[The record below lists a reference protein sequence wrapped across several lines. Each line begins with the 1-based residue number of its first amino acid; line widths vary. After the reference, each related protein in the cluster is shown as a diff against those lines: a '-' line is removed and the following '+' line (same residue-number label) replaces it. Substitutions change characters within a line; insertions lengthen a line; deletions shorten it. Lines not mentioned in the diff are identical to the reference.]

1 MRLIYRIVVRLGVAL
16 LVIMSLWAT
25 LFYVA
30 MVDEIRDEADDSL
43 EDYSSLIIT
52 RVLAGRE
59 LPQVGDGS
67 NNSFT
72 LTPVD
77 AAYAAT
83 QPHLKYQDH
92 DFYIAEKQETEPA
105 RVLTTIFHDE
115 QGRYYE
121 LRVATPTFEKNDLF
135 QSILWWVVALYVV
148 LLLITLG
155 VTMLI
160 FYGSMRPMYAMLQWL
175 DDYKPGA
182 KPSPVP
188 VSADVKEFA
197 RLGRALQGAVDRS
210 EELVERQSQFIGN
223 ASHEL
228 QTPLAIIG
236 NRVEWLLDGGN
247 LTEEQTAELFKI
259 QSTLGRA
266 VRLNKTLLLLTKIE
280 NGKFPES
287 VEVDVA
293 KLAEEAVEMY
303 SEIYASR
310 QMQVRVDIE
319 DDVKVEMNESLA
331 TTLVSNLIKNMYVHS
346 AEGSSGSVTIS
357 SGRLI
362 IENDG
367 EQALDGERIFDR
379 FYQGPKSKGSMGL
392 GLPLV
397 AAVCRTYSL
406 GISYQFKQGRHCFT
420 VDFSR

>member
-25 LFYVA
+25 LFYYT

-77 AAYAAT
+77 AAYAAA
-83 QPHLKYQDH
+83 QPHLKYEDH

-115 QGRYYE
+115 QGKYYE
-121 LRVATPTFEKNDLF
+121 LQVATPTFEKADLF

-175 DDYKPGA
+175 DNYKPGA

-188 VSADVKEFA
+188 VSDDVKEFA

-247 LTEEQTAELFKI
+247 LTEEQAAELFKI

-287 VEVDVA
+287 VQVDVGA
-293 KLAEEAVEMY
+293 LAEEAVEMY

-310 QMQVRVDIE
+310 QMTVRVDIE

-331 TTLVSNLIKNMYVHS
+331 ATLVSNLIKNMYVHS
-346 AEGSSGSVTIS
+346 AEGSSGCITIS

>member
-25 LFYVA
+25 LFYYT

-77 AAYAAT
+77 AAYAAA
-83 QPHLKYQDH
+83 QPHLKYEDH

-115 QGRYYE
+115 QGKYYE
-121 LRVATPTFEKNDLF
+121 LQVATPTFEKNDLF

-175 DDYKPGA
+175 DSYKPGA

-247 LTEEQTAELFKI
+247 LTDEQAAELFKI

-293 KLAEEAVEMY
+293 RLVQDSVEMY

-346 AEGSSGSVTIS
+346 AEGSSGSITIS

>member
-1 MRLIYRIVVRLGVAL
+1 MRLIYRIVVRLGLAL

-25 LFYVA
+25 LFYYT

-77 AAYAAT
+77 AAYAAE
-83 QPHLKYQDH
+83 QPHLKYEDH
-92 DFYIAEKQETEPA
+92 DFYITEKQETEPA

-115 QGRYYE
+115 QGKYYE
-121 LRVATPTFEKNDLF
+121 LRVATPTFEKDDLF

-247 LTEEQTAELFKI
+247 LTDEQAAELFKI

-293 KLAEEAVEMY
+293 RLVQDSVEMY
-303 SEIYASR
+303 GEIYESR
-310 QMQVRVDIE
+310 QMTVRVDIE

-331 TTLVSNLIKNMYVHS
+331 ATLVSNLIKNMYVHS
-346 AEGSSGSVTIS
+346 AEGSSGSVTIN

>member
-25 LFYVA
+25 LFYYT

-59 LPQVGDGS
+59 LPQMGDGS

-77 AAYAAT
+77 AAYAAA
-83 QPHLKYQDH
+83 QPHLKYEDH

-115 QGRYYE
+115 QGKYYE
-121 LRVATPTFEKNDLF
+121 LQVATPTFEKTDLF

-175 DDYKPGA
+175 DSYKPGA

-197 RLGRALQGAVDRS
+197 CLGRALQGAVDRS

-247 LTEEQTAELFKI
+247 LTDEQAAELFKI

-280 NGKFPES
+280 NGKFPDS

-293 KLAEEAVEMY
+293 RLVQDSVEMY

-310 QMQVRVDIE
+310 QMTVRVDID

-331 TTLVSNLIKNMYVHS
+331 ATLVSNLIKNMYVHS

>member
-59 LPQVGDGS
+59 LPQMGDGS

-77 AAYAAT
+77 AAYAAA
-83 QPHLKYQDH
+83 QPHLKYEDH
-92 DFYIAEKQETEPA
+92 DFYITEKQETEPA

-115 QGRYYE
+115 QGKYYE
-121 LRVATPTFEKNDLF
+121 LQVATPTFEKNDLF

-175 DDYKPGA
+175 DSYKPGV

-247 LTEEQTAELFKI
+247 LTDEQAAELFKI

-293 KLAEEAVEMY
+293 RLVQDSVEMY
-303 SEIYASR
+303 SEIYESR
-310 QMQVRVDIE
+310 QMTVRVDID

-331 TTLVSNLIKNMYVHS
+331 ATLVSNLIKNMYVHS
-346 AEGSSGSVTIS
+346 AVGSSGCITIS

>member
-1 MRLIYRIVVRLGVAL
+1 MRLIYRIVVRLGLAL

-25 LFYVA
+25 LFYYT

-77 AAYAAT
+77 AAYAAE
-83 QPHLKYQDH
+83 QPHLKYEDH

-115 QGRYYE
+115 QGKYYE
-121 LRVATPTFEKNDLF
+121 LQVATPTFEKTDLF

-175 DDYKPGA
+175 DSYKPGV

-247 LTEEQTAELFKI
+247 LTEEQAAELFKI

-293 KLAEEAVEMY
+293 RLVQDSVEMY
-303 SEIYASR
+303 SEIYESR
-310 QMQVRVDIE
+310 QMTVRVDIE

-331 TTLVSNLIKNMYVHS
+331 ATLVSNLIKNMYVHS

-379 FYQGPKSKGSMGL
+379 FYQGLKSKGSMGL

>member
-1 MRLIYRIVVRLGVAL
+1 MRLIYRIVVRLGIAL
-16 LVIMSLWAT
+16 LIIMSLWAT
-25 LFYVA
+25 LFYYT

-43 EDYSSLIIT
+43 EDYSELIIT
-52 RVLAGRE
+52 RVLAGRA

-77 AAYAAT
+77 ASYVAER
-83 QPHLKYQDH
+83 PHLKYEDH

-105 RVLTTIFHDE
+105 RVLTTIFHDQ
-115 QGRYYE
+115 QGQYYE
-121 LRVATPTFEKNDLF
+121 LRVATPTFEKSDLF
-135 QSILWWVVALYVV
+135 QSILWWVIALYVV

-160 FYGSMRPMYAMLQWL
+160 FYGNMRPMYAILQWL
-175 DDYKPGA
+175 DDYKPGV

-188 VSADVKEFA
+188 ITADVKEFA
-197 RLGRALQGAVDRS
+197 RLGRALQRAVDRS

-236 NRVEWLLDGGN
+236 NRVEWLLDEGN
-247 LTEEQTAELFKI
+247 LTDEQGAELFKI
-259 QSTLGRA
+259 QSTLTRA

-280 NGKFPES
+280 NGKFPDS
-287 VEVDVA
+287 VQVDVA
-293 KLAEEAVEMY
+293 RLVQDSVEMY
-303 SEIYASR
+303 GEIYSSR
-310 QMQVRVDIE
+310 QMTVQVDIE

-331 TTLVSNLIKNMYVHS
+331 ATLVSNLIKNMYVHS
-346 AEGSSGSVTIS
+346 AEGAA
-357 SGRLI
+357 GRVVVGNNQLVV
-362 IENDG
+362 ENDG
-367 EQALDGERIFDR
+367 EQTLDSDRIFDR
-379 FYQGPKSKGSMGL
+379 FYQGSKSKGSMGL

-406 GISYQFKQGRHCFT
+406 GVKYQFKAGRHCFI
-420 VDFSR
+420 VDFS

>member
-1 MRLIYRIVVRLGVAL
+1 MRLIYRIVVRLGIAL
-16 LVIMSLWAT
+16 LIIMSLWAT
-25 LFYVA
+25 LFYYT

-43 EDYSSLIIT
+43 EDYSELIIT
-52 RVLAGRE
+52 RVLAGRA

-77 AAYAAT
+77 ASYVAER
-83 QPHLKYQDH
+83 PHLKYEDH

-105 RVLTTIFHDE
+105 RVLTTIFHDQ
-115 QGRYYE
+115 QGQYYE
-121 LRVATPTFEKNDLF
+121 LRVATPTFEKSDLF
-135 QSILWWVVALYVV
+135 QSILWWVIALYVV

-160 FYGSMRPMYAMLQWL
+160 FYGNMRPMYAILQWL
-175 DDYKPGA
+175 DDYKPGV

-188 VSADVKEFA
+188 ITADVKEFA

-236 NRVEWLLDGGN
+236 NRVEWLLDEGN
-247 LTEEQTAELFKI
+247 LTDEQGAELFKI
-259 QSTLGRA
+259 QSTLTRA

-280 NGKFPES
+280 NGKFPDS
-287 VEVDVA
+287 VQVDVA
-293 KLAEEAVEMY
+293 RLVQDSVEMY
-303 SEIYASR
+303 GEIYASR
-310 QMQVRVDIE
+310 QMTVQVDIE

-331 TTLVSNLIKNMYVHS
+331 ATLVSNLIKNMYVHS
-346 AEGSSGSVTIS
+346 AEGAA
-357 SGRLI
+357 GRVVVRSNQLI
-362 IENDG
+362 VENDG
-367 EQALDGERIFDR
+367 EQTLDSDRIFDR
-379 FYQGPKSKGSMGL
+379 FYQGSKSKGSMGL

-406 GISYQFKQGRHCFT
+406 GVKYQFEAGRHRFI
-420 VDFSR
+420 VDFS

>member
-1 MRLIYRIVVRLGVAL
+1 MRLIYRIVVRLGIAL
-16 LVIMSLWAT
+16 LIIMSLWAT
-25 LFYVA
+25 LFYYT

-43 EDYSSLIIT
+43 EDYSELIIT
-52 RVLAGRE
+52 RVLAGRA

-77 AAYAAT
+77 ASYVAE
-83 QPHLKYQDH
+83 QPHLKYEDH
-92 DFYIAEKQETEPA
+92 DFYIADKQETEPA
-105 RVLTTIFHDE
+105 RVLTTIFHDQ
-115 QGRYYE
+115 QGQYYE
-121 LRVATPTFEKNDLF
+121 LRVATPTFEKSDLF
-135 QSILWWVVALYVV
+135 QSILWWEIALYVV

-160 FYGSMRPMYAMLQWL
+160 LYGNMRPMYAILQWL
-175 DDYKPGA
+175 DDYKPGV

-188 VSADVKEFA
+188 ITADVKEFA
-197 RLGRALQGAVDRS
+197 RLGRALQGAIDRS

-236 NRVEWLLDGGN
+236 NRVEWLLDEGN
-247 LTEEQTAELFKI
+247 LTDEQGAELFKI
-259 QSTLGRA
+259 QSTLTRA

-280 NGKFPES
+280 NGKFPDS
-287 VEVDVA
+287 VQVDVA
-293 KLAEEAVEMY
+293 RLVQDSVEMY

-310 QMQVRVDIE
+310 QMTVQVDIE

-331 TTLVSNLIKNMYVHS
+331 ATLVSNLIKNMYVHS
-346 AEGSSGSVTIS
+346 AEGAA
-357 SGRLI
+357 GRVVVGNNQLVV
-362 IENDG
+362 ENDG
-367 EQALDGERIFDR
+367 EQTLDSDRIFER

-406 GISYQFKQGRHCFT
+406 GVKYQFKAGRHCFI
-420 VDFSR
+420 VDFS

>member
-77 AAYAAT
+77 AAYAAA
-83 QPHLKYQDH
+83 QPHLKYEDH

-115 QGRYYE
+115 QGKYYE
-121 LRVATPTFEKNDLF
+121 LQVATPTFEKADLF

-175 DDYKPGA
+175 DNYKPGA

-188 VSADVKEFA
+188 VSDDVKEFA

-247 LTEEQTAELFKI
+247 LTEEQAAELFKI

-293 KLAEEAVEMY
+293 RLVQDSVEMY
-303 SEIYASR
+303 SEIYESR
-310 QMQVRVDIE
+310 QMTVRVHIE

-331 TTLVSNLIKNMYVHS
+331 ATLVSNLIKNMYVHS
-346 AEGSSGSVTIS
+346 AEGSSGCVTIS

>member
-1 MRLIYRIVVRLGVAL
+1 MRLIYRIVVRLGIAL
-16 LVIMSLWAT
+16 LIIMSLWAT
-25 LFYVA
+25 LFYYT

-43 EDYSSLIIT
+43 EDYSELIIT
-52 RVLAGRE
+52 RVLAGRA

-77 AAYAAT
+77 VSYAAE
-83 QPHLKYQDH
+83 QPHLKYEDH
-92 DFYIAEKQETEPA
+92 DFYIADKQETEPA
-105 RVLTTIFHDE
+105 RVLTTIFHDQ
-115 QGRYYE
+115 QGQYYE
-121 LRVATPTFEKNDLF
+121 LRVATPTFEKVDLF

-160 FYGSMRPMYAMLQWL
+160 FYGNMRPMYAILQWL
-175 DDYKPGA
+175 DDYKPGV

-188 VSADVKEFA
+188 ITADVKEFA

-236 NRVEWLLDGGN
+236 NRVEWLLDEGN
-247 LTEEQTAELFKI
+247 LTDEQGAELFKI
-259 QSTLGRA
+259 QSTLARA

-280 NGKFPES
+280 NGKFPDS
-287 VEVDVA
+287 VQVDVA
-293 KLAEEAVEMY
+293 RLVQDSVEMY

-310 QMQVRVDIE
+310 QMTVQVDIE

-331 TTLVSNLIKNMYVHS
+331 ATLVSNLIKNMYVHS
-346 AEGSSGSVTIS
+346 AEGAA
-357 SGRLI
+357 GRVVVRSNQLI
-362 IENDG
+362 VENDG

-379 FYQGPKSKGSMGL
+379 FYQGSKSKGSMGL

-406 GISYQFKQGRHCFT
+406 GVKYQFKAGRHCFI
-420 VDFSR
+420 VDFS

>member
-1 MRLIYRIVVRLGVAL
+1 MRLIYRIVVRLGIAL
-16 LVIMSLWAT
+16 LIIMSLWAT
-25 LFYVA
+25 LFYYT

-43 EDYSSLIIT
+43 EDYSALIIT
-52 RVLAGRE
+52 RVLAGRA

-77 AAYAAT
+77 ASYVAER
-83 QPHLKYQDH
+83 PHLKYEDH

-105 RVLTTIFHDE
+105 RVLTTIFHDQ
-115 QGRYYE
+115 QGQYYE
-121 LRVATPTFEKNDLF
+121 LRVATPTFEKSDLF
-135 QSILWWVVALYVV
+135 QSILWWEIALYVV

-155 VTMLI
+155 VTTLI
-160 FYGSMRPMYAMLQWL
+160 LYGNMRPMYAILQWL
-175 DDYKPGA
+175 DDYKPGV

-188 VSADVKEFA
+188 ITADVKEFA

-236 NRVEWLLDGGN
+236 NRVEWLLDEGN
-247 LTEEQTAELFKI
+247 LTDEQGAELFKI
-259 QSTLGRA
+259 QSTLARA

-280 NGKFPES
+280 NGKFPDS
-287 VEVDVA
+287 VQVDVA
-293 KLAEEAVEMY
+293 RLVQDSVEMY
-303 SEIYASR
+303 GEIYASR
-310 QMQVRVDIE
+310 QMTVQVDIE

-331 TTLVSNLIKNMYVHS
+331 ATLVSNLIKNMYVHS
-346 AEGSSGSVTIS
+346 AEGAE
-357 SGRLI
+357 GRVVVGNNQLVV
-362 IENDG
+362 ENDG
-367 EQALDGERIFDR
+367 EQTLDSDRIFER
-379 FYQGPKSKGSMGL
+379 FYQGSKSKGSMGL

-406 GISYQFKQGRHCFT
+406 GVKYQFKAGRHCFI
-420 VDFSR
+420 VDFS

>member
-25 LFYVA
+25 LFYYT

-59 LPQVGDGS
+59 LPQVGDGT
-67 NNSFT
+67 NNRFT

-77 AAYAAT
+77 AAYAAE
-83 QPHLKYQDH
+83 QPHLKYEDH
-92 DFYIAEKQETEPA
+92 DFYITEKQETEPA

-182 KPSPVP
+182 KPSLVP

-247 LTEEQTAELFKI
+247 LTDEQAAELFKI

-280 NGKFPES
+280 NGKFPDS

-293 KLAEEAVEMY
+293 RLVQDSVEMY
-303 SEIYASR
+303 GEIYASR
-310 QMQVRVDIE
+310 QMTVRVDIE

-331 TTLVSNLIKNMYVHS
+331 ATLVSNLIKNMYVHS
-346 AEGSSGSVTIS
+346 VEGSSGCITIS

>member
-175 DDYKPGA
+175 DEYKPGA

-310 QMQVRVDIE
+310 QMPVRVDIE

-346 AEGSSGSVTIS
+346 DEGSSGSVTIS

>member
-1 MRLIYRIVVRLGVAL
+1 MRLIYRIVVRLGIAL
-16 LVIMSLWAT
+16 LIIMSLWAT
-25 LFYVA
+25 LFYYT

-43 EDYSSLIIT
+43 EDYSELIIT
-52 RVLAGRE
+52 RVLAGRA

-77 AAYAAT
+77 ASYVAE
-83 QPHLKYQDH
+83 QPHLKYEDH

-105 RVLTTIFHDE
+105 RVLTTIFHDQ
-115 QGRYYE
+115 QGQYYE

-160 FYGSMRPMYAMLQWL
+160 FYGNMRPMYAILRWL
-175 DDYKPGA
+175 DDYKPGV

-188 VSADVKEFA
+188 ITADVKEFA
-197 RLGRALQGAVDRS
+197 RLGRALQGAIDRS

-236 NRVEWLLDGGN
+236 NRVEWLLDEGN
-247 LTEEQTAELFKI
+247 LTDEQGAELFKI
-259 QSTLGRA
+259 QSTLTRA

-280 NGKFPES
+280 NGKFPDI
-287 VEVDVA
+287 VQVDVA
-293 KLAEEAVEMY
+293 RLVQDSVEMY

-310 QMQVRVDIE
+310 QMTVQVDIE

-331 TTLVSNLIKNMYVHS
+331 ATLVSNLIKNMYVHS
-346 AEGSSGSVTIS
+346 AEGAE
-357 SGRLI
+357 GRVVVGNNQLVV
-362 IENDG
+362 ENDG
-367 EQALDGERIFDR
+367 EQTLDSDRIFDR

-406 GISYQFKQGRHCFT
+406 GVKYQFKAGRHCFI
-420 VDFSR
+420 VDFS

>member
-25 LFYVA
+25 LFYYT

-59 LPQVGDGS
+59 LPQMGDGS

-77 AAYAAT
+77 AAYAAA
-83 QPHLKYQDH
+83 QPHLKYEDH

-121 LRVATPTFEKNDLF
+121 LQVATPTFEKTDLF
-135 QSILWWVVALYVV
+135 QSILWWGVARYGV

-175 DDYKPGA
+175 DSYKPGA

-236 NRVEWLLDGGN
+236 NRGEWLLDGGN
-247 LTEEQTAELFKI
+247 LTDEQAAELFKI

-280 NGKFPES
+280 NGKFPDS

-293 KLAEEAVEMY
+293 RLVQDSVEMY
-303 SEIYASR
+303 SKIYESR
-310 QMQVRVDIE
+310 QMTVRVDID

-331 TTLVSNLIKNMYVHS
+331 ATLVSNLIKNMYVHS
-346 AEGSSGSVTIS
+346 AEGSSGSVTIN

>member
-1 MRLIYRIVVRLGVAL
+1 MRLIYRIVVRLGIAL
-16 LVIMSLWAT
+16 LIIMSLWAT
-25 LFYVA
+25 LFYYT

-43 EDYSSLIIT
+43 EDYSELIIT
-52 RVLAGRE
+52 RVLAGRA

-77 AAYAAT
+77 ASYVAE
-83 QPHLKYQDH
+83 QPHLKYEDH

-105 RVLTTIFHDE
+105 RVLTTIFHDQ
-115 QGRYYE
+115 QGQYYE
-121 LRVATPTFEKNDLF
+121 LRVATPTFEKVDLF

-160 FYGSMRPMYAMLQWL
+160 FYGNMRPMYAILRWL
-175 DDYKPGA
+175 DDYKPGV

-188 VSADVKEFA
+188 ITADVKEFA
-197 RLGRALQGAVDRS
+197 RLGRALQGAIDRS

-280 NGKFPES
+280 NGKFPDS
-287 VEVDVA
+287 VQVDVA
-293 KLAEEAVEMY
+293 RLVQDSVEMY

-310 QMQVRVDIE
+310 QMTVQVDIE

-331 TTLVSNLIKNMYVHS
+331 ATLVSNLIKNMYVHS
-346 AEGSSGSVTIS
+346 AEGAE
-357 SGRLI
+357 GRVVVGNNQLVV
-362 IENDG
+362 ENDG
-367 EQALDGERIFDR
+367 EQTLDSDRIFDR
-379 FYQGPKSKGSMGL
+379 FYQGSKSKGSMGL

-406 GISYQFKQGRHCFT
+406 GVKYQFKAGRHCFI
-420 VDFSR
+420 VDFS

>member
-25 LFYVA
+25 LFYYT

-77 AAYAAT
+77 AAYAAE
-83 QPHLKYQDH
+83 QPHLKYEDH

-115 QGRYYE
+115 QGKYYE
-121 LRVATPTFEKNDLF
+121 LQVATPTFEKNDLF

-175 DDYKPGA
+175 DSYKPGA

-247 LTEEQTAELFKI
+247 LTEEQAAELFKI

-280 NGKFPES
+280 NGKFPDS

-293 KLAEEAVEMY
+293 RLVQDSVEMY
-303 SEIYASR
+303 GEIYASR
-310 QMQVRVDIE
+310 QMTVRVDIE

-331 TTLVSNLIKNMYVHS
+331 ATLVSNLIKNMYVHS
-346 AEGSSGSVTIS
+346 AEGSSGSITIS

-420 VDFSR
+420 VDF

>member
-115 QGRYYE
+115 QGKYYE
-121 LRVATPTFEKNDLF
+121 LQVATPTFEKTDLF

-175 DDYKPGA
+175 DSYKPGA

-247 LTEEQTAELFKI
+247 LTDEQAAELFKI

-293 KLAEEAVEMY
+293 RLVQDSVEMY
-303 SEIYASR
+303 SEIYESR
-310 QMQVRVDIE
+310 QMTVRVDIE

-331 TTLVSNLIKNMYVHS
+331 ATLVSNLIKNMYVHS
-346 AEGSSGSVTIS
+346 AEGSSGSITIS

>member
-25 LFYVA
+25 LFYYT

-77 AAYAAT
+77 AAYAAE
-83 QPHLKYQDH
+83 QPHLKYEDH

-115 QGRYYE
+115 QGKYYE
-121 LRVATPTFEKNDLF
+121 LQVATPTFEKNDLF

-175 DDYKPGA
+175 DSYKPGA

-247 LTEEQTAELFKI
+247 LTEEQAAELFKI

-280 NGKFPES
+280 NGKFPDS

-293 KLAEEAVEMY
+293 RLVQDSVEMY
-303 SEIYASR
+303 SEIYALR
-310 QMQVRVDIE
+310 QMTVRVDIE

-331 TTLVSNLIKNMYVHS
+331 ATLVSNLIKNMYVHS
-346 AEGSSGSVTIS
+346 AEGSSGSITIS

>member
-25 LFYVA
+25 LFYYT

-77 AAYAAT
+77 AAYAAE
-83 QPHLKYQDH
+83 QPHLKYEDH

-115 QGRYYE
+115 QGKYYE
-121 LRVATPTFEKNDLF
+121 LQVATPTFEKTDLF

-175 DDYKPGA
+175 DSYKPGA

-247 LTEEQTAELFKI
+247 LTEEQAAELFKI

-280 NGKFPES
+280 NGKFPDS

-293 KLAEEAVEMY
+293 RLVQDSVEMY

>member
-25 LFYVA
+25 LFYYT

-59 LPQVGDGS
+59 LPQMGDGS

-77 AAYAAT
+77 AAYAAV
-83 QPHLKYQDH
+83 QPHLKYEDH

-115 QGRYYE
+115 QGKYYE
-121 LRVATPTFEKNDLF
+121 LQVATPTFEKTDLF

-175 DDYKPGA
+175 DSYKPGA

-247 LTEEQTAELFKI
+247 LTDEQAAELFKI

-293 KLAEEAVEMY
+293 RLVQDSVEMY

-346 AEGSSGSVTIS
+346 AEGSSGSITIS

>member
-1 MRLIYRIVVRLGVAL
+1 MRLIYRIVVRLGIAL
-16 LVIMSLWAT
+16 LIIMSLWAT
-25 LFYVA
+25 LFYYT

-43 EDYSSLIIT
+43 EDYSALIIT
-52 RVLAGRE
+52 RVLAGRA

-77 AAYAAT
+77 ASYVAE
-83 QPHLKYQDH
+83 QPHLKYEDH

-105 RVLTTIFHDE
+105 RVLTTIFHDQ
-115 QGRYYE
+115 QGQYYE
-121 LRVATPTFEKNDLF
+121 LRVATPTFEKSDLF

-160 FYGSMRPMYAMLQWL
+160 FYGNMRPMYTILRWL
-175 DDYKPGA
+175 DDYKPGI

-188 VSADVKEFA
+188 ITADVKEFA

-236 NRVEWLLDGGN
+236 NRVEWLLDEGN
-247 LTEEQTAELFKI
+247 LTDEQGAELFKI
-259 QSTLGRA
+259 QSTLTRA

-280 NGKFPES
+280 NGKFPDS
-287 VEVDVA
+287 VQVDVA
-293 KLAEEAVEMY
+293 RLVQDSVEMY

-310 QMQVRVDIE
+310 QMTVQVDIE

-331 TTLVSNLIKNMYVHS
+331 ATLVSNLIKNMYVHS
-346 AEGSSGSVTIS
+346 AEGAA
-357 SGRLI
+357 GRVVVGNNQLVV
-362 IENDG
+362 ENDG
-367 EQALDGERIFDR
+367 EQTLDSDRIFER
-379 FYQGPKSKGSMGL
+379 FYQGSKSKGSMGL

-406 GISYQFKQGRHCFT
+406 GVKYQFKAGRHCFI
-420 VDFSR
+420 VDFS

>member
-25 LFYVA
+25 LFYYT

-77 AAYAAT
+77 AAYAAV
-83 QPHLKYQDH
+83 QPHLKYEDH
-92 DFYIAEKQETEPA
+92 DFYITEKQETEPA

-115 QGRYYE
+115 QGKYYE
-121 LRVATPTFEKNDLF
+121 LQVATPTFEKTDLF

-148 LLLITLG
+148 LLLITLS

-175 DDYKPGA
+175 DSYKPGA

-247 LTEEQTAELFKI
+247 LTDEQAAELFKI

-280 NGKFPES
+280 NGKFPDS

-293 KLAEEAVEMY
+293 RLVQDSVEMY

-310 QMQVRVDIE
+310 QMTVRVDIE

-346 AEGSSGSVTIS
+346 AEGSSGCITIS
-357 SGRLI
+357 SDRLI

>member
-1 MRLIYRIVVRLGVAL
+1 MRLIYRIVVRLGLAL

-25 LFYVA
+25 LFYYT

-77 AAYAAT
+77 AAYAAE
-83 QPHLKYQDH
+83 QPHLKYEDH
-92 DFYIAEKQETEPA
+92 DFYITEKQETEPA

-115 QGRYYE
+115 QGKYYE
-121 LRVATPTFEKNDLF
+121 LQVATPTFEKNDLF

-280 NGKFPES
+280 NGKFPDS

-293 KLAEEAVEMY
+293 RLVQDSVEMY

-310 QMQVRVDIE
+310 QMTVRVDIE

-331 TTLVSNLIKNMYVHS
+331 ATLVSNLIKNMYVHS
-346 AEGSSGSVTIS
+346 AEGSSGSVTIN

>member
-1 MRLIYRIVVRLGVAL
+1 MRLIYRIVVRLGIAL
-16 LVIMSLWAT
+16 LIIMSLWAT
-25 LFYVA
+25 LFYYT

-43 EDYSSLIIT
+43 EDYSELIIT
-52 RVLAGRE
+52 RVLAGRA

-77 AAYAAT
+77 ASYVAE
-83 QPHLKYQDH
+83 QPHLKYEDH

-105 RVLTTIFHDE
+105 RVLTTIFHDQ
-115 QGRYYE
+115 QGQYYE
-121 LRVATPTFEKNDLF
+121 LRVATPTFEKSDLF
-135 QSILWWVVALYVV
+135 QSILWWEIALYVV

-160 FYGSMRPMYAMLQWL
+160 LYGNMRPMYAILQWL
-175 DDYKPGA
+175 DDYKPGV

-188 VSADVKEFA
+188 ITADVKEFA
-197 RLGRALQGAVDRS
+197 RLGRALQGAIDRS

-236 NRVEWLLDGGN
+236 NRVEWLLDEGN
-247 LTEEQTAELFKI
+247 LTDEQGAELFKI
-259 QSTLGRA
+259 QSTLARA

-280 NGKFPES
+280 NGKFPDS
-287 VEVDVA
+287 VQVDVA
-293 KLAEEAVEMY
+293 RLVQDSVEMY

-310 QMQVRVDIE
+310 QMTVQVDIE

-331 TTLVSNLIKNMYVHS
+331 VTLVSNLIKNMYVHS
-346 AEGSSGSVTIS
+346 AEGAE
-357 SGRLI
+357 GRVVVGNNQLVV
-362 IENDG
+362 ENDG
-367 EQALDGERIFDR
+367 EQTLDSDRIFER

-406 GISYQFKQGRHCFT
+406 GVKYQFKVGRHCFI
-420 VDFSR
+420 VDFS

>member
-83 QPHLKYQDH
+83 QPHLKYEDH

-115 QGRYYE
+115 QGNYYE
-121 LRVATPTFEKNDLF
+121 LQVATPTFEKDDLF
-135 QSILWWVVALYVV
+135 HALLSWIVLLYLV

-155 VTMLI
+155 VTTLI
-160 FYGSMRPMYAMLQWL
+160 FYGNMRPLYAMLQWL
-175 DDYKPGA
+175 DEYKPGA

-210 EELVERQSQFIGN
+210 EELVEHQSQFIGN

-247 LTEEQTAELFKI
+247 LTEEQAAELFKI

-310 QMQVRVDIE
+310 QMQVKVE
-319 DDVKVEMNESLA
+319 VVEGLKVEMNESLA

-346 AEGSSGSVTIS
+346 AEGSSGSVTIN

>member
-25 LFYVA
+25 LFYYT

-59 LPQVGDGS
+59 LPQMGDGS

-77 AAYAAT
+77 AAYAAA
-83 QPHLKYQDH
+83 QPHLKYEDH

-175 DDYKPGA
+175 DDYKPGV
-182 KPSPVP
+182 KPSLVP

-247 LTEEQTAELFKI
+247 LTEEQAAELFKI

-280 NGKFPES
+280 NGKFPDS

-293 KLAEEAVEMY
+293 RLVQDSVEMY
-303 SEIYASR
+303 GEIYASR
-310 QMQVRVDIE
+310 QMQVKVE
-319 DDVKVEMNESLA
+319 VVEGLKVEMNESLA

-346 AEGSSGSVTIS
+346 AEGSSGCITIS

>member
-25 LFYVA
+25 LFYYT

-59 LPQVGDGS
+59 LPQMGDGS

-77 AAYAAT
+77 AAYAAE
-83 QPHLKYQDH
+83 QPHLKYEDH
-92 DFYIAEKQETEPA
+92 DFYITEKQETEPA

-175 DDYKPGA
+175 DSYKPGA

-280 NGKFPES
+280 NGKFPDS

-293 KLAEEAVEMY
+293 RLVQDSVEMY
-303 SEIYASR
+303 GEIYALR

-346 AEGSSGSVTIS
+346 AEGSSGSITIS

>member
-1 MRLIYRIVVRLGVAL
+1 MRLIYRIVVRLGIAL

-25 LFYVA
+25 MFYFA
-30 MVDEIRDEADDSL
+30 MVDEIRDETDDSL
-43 EDYSSLIIT
+43 EDYSALIIT

-72 LTPVD
+72 LTPID
-77 AAYAAT
+77 AAYAAVR
-83 QPHLKYQDH
+83 PHLKYEDH
-92 DFYIAEKQETEPA
+92 NFYIAEKQETEPA

-115 QGRYYE
+115 QGKYYE
-121 LRVATPTFEKNDLF
+121 LQVATPTFEKNDLF

-175 DDYKPGA
+175 DDYKPGV
-182 KPSPVP
+182 KPSLVP

-247 LTEEQTAELFKI
+247 LTEEQAAELFKI

-280 NGKFPES
+280 NGKFPDS

-293 KLAEEAVEMY
+293 RLVQDSVEMY
-303 SEIYASR
+303 SEIYESR
-310 QMQVRVDIE
+310 QMTVRVDIE

-331 TTLVSNLIKNMYVHS
+331 ATLVSNLIKNMYVHS
-346 AEGSSGSVTIS
+346 AEGSSGCITIS

>member
-1 MRLIYRIVVRLGVAL
+1 MRLIYRIVVRLGIAL
-16 LVIMSLWAT
+16 LIIMSLWAT
-25 LFYVA
+25 LFYYT

-43 EDYSSLIIT
+43 EDYSELIIT
-52 RVLAGRE
+52 RVLAGRA

-77 AAYAAT
+77 ASYVAER
-83 QPHLKYQDH
+83 PHLKYEDH

-105 RVLTTIFHDE
+105 RVLTTIFHDQ
-115 QGRYYE
+115 QGQYYE
-121 LRVATPTFEKNDLF
+121 LRVATPTFEKVDLF

-160 FYGSMRPMYAMLQWL
+160 FYGNMRPMYAMLQWL

-236 NRVEWLLDGGN
+236 NRVEWLLDEGN
-247 LTEEQTAELFKI
+247 LTDEQGAELFKI
-259 QSTLGRA
+259 QSTLTRA
-266 VRLNKTLLLLTKIE
+266 IRLNKTLLLLTKIE
-280 NGKFPES
+280 NGKFPDS
-287 VEVDVA
+287 VQVDVA
-293 KLAEEAVEMY
+293 RLVQDSVEMY

-310 QMQVRVDIE
+310 QMTVQVDIE

-331 TTLVSNLIKNMYVHS
+331 ATLVSNLIKNMYVHS
-346 AEGSSGSVTIS
+346 AESAA
-357 SGRLI
+357 GRVVVGNNQLVV
-362 IENDG
+362 ENDG

-379 FYQGPKSKGSMGL
+379 FYQGSKSKGSMGL

-406 GISYQFKQGRHCFT
+406 GVKYQFKAGRHCFI
-420 VDFSR
+420 VDFS

>member
-25 LFYVA
+25 LFYYT

-59 LPQVGDGS
+59 LPQMGDGS

-77 AAYAAT
+77 AAYAAE
-83 QPHLKYQDH
+83 QPHLKYEDH

-115 QGRYYE
+115 QGKYYE
-121 LRVATPTFEKNDLF
+121 LQVATPTFEKTDLF

-175 DDYKPGA
+175 DSYKPGA

-247 LTEEQTAELFKI
+247 LTDEQAAELFKI

-280 NGKFPES
+280 NGKFPDS

-293 KLAEEAVEMY
+293 RLVQDSVEMY
-303 SEIYASR
+303 SEIYALR
-310 QMQVRVDIE
+310 QMTVRVDIE

-331 TTLVSNLIKNMYVHS
+331 ATLVSNLIKNMYVHS
-346 AEGSSGSVTIS
+346 AEGSSGSVTIN

>member
-1 MRLIYRIVVRLGVAL
+1 MRLIYRIVVRLGIAL
-16 LVIMSLWAT
+16 LIIMSLWAT
-25 LFYVA
+25 LFYYT

-43 EDYSSLIIT
+43 EDYSELIIT
-52 RVLAGRE
+52 RVLAGRA

-77 AAYAAT
+77 ASYVAER
-83 QPHLKYQDH
+83 PHLKYEDH

-105 RVLTTIFHDE
+105 RVPTTIFHDQ
-115 QGRYYE
+115 QGQYYE
-121 LRVATPTFEKNDLF
+121 LRVATPTFEKSDLF

-160 FYGSMRPMYAMLQWL
+160 FYGNMRPMYAILQWL
-175 DDYKPGA
+175 DDYKPGV

-188 VSADVKEFA
+188 ITADVKEFA

-236 NRVEWLLDGGN
+236 NRVEWLLDEGN
-247 LTEEQTAELFKI
+247 LTDEQGAELFKI
-259 QSTLGRA
+259 QSTLARA

-280 NGKFPES
+280 NGKFPDS
-287 VEVDVA
+287 VQVDVVR
-293 KLAEEAVEMY
+293 LVQDSVEMY
-303 SEIYASR
+303 GEIYASR
-310 QMQVRVDIE
+310 QMTVQVDIE

-331 TTLVSNLIKNMYVHS
+331 ATLVSNLIKNMYVHS
-346 AEGSSGSVTIS
+346 AEGAE
-357 SGRLI
+357 GRVVVGNNQLVV
-362 IENDG
+362 ENDG
-367 EQALDGERIFDR
+367 EQTLDSDRIFER

-406 GISYQFKQGRHCFT
+406 GVKYQFKAGRHCFI
-420 VDFSR
+420 VDFS